1 MAQTI
6 FQYNQRWPSYGQVCV
21 GMQAKREKV
30 FLSLLSL
37 PEEGCFYQRCLPMR
51 PFYSEFNGE

>member
-1 MAQTI
+1 MAEL
-6 FQYNQRWPSYGQVCV
+6 WPSLCGDA
-21 GMQAKREKV
+21 GEKEEEGI

-37 PEEGCFYQRCLPMR
+37 PEEGCFYRRCLPMR